1 MSSDVRSVRLPE
13 GLCARAEARYAA
25 QFGSVAELVTAV
37 LEELL
42 RDDAAQLSRAE
53 EQIIEE
59 RLRDLGYV

>member
-1 MSSDVRSVRLPE
+1 MSSEMRVIRLSE
-13 GLCARAEARYAA
+13 ELCVRAEARYAA
-25 QFGSVAELVTAV
+25 QFGSIDELVTAV
-37 LEELL
+37 LQELL